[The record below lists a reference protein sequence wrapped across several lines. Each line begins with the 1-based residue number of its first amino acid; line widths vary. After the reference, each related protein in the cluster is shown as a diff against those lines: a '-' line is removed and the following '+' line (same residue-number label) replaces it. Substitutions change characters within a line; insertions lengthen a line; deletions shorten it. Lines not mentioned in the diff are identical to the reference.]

1 MYVWVGFFVLLP
13 VTLMPLFNRM
23 LMNYF
28 MSLPLHWKM
37 NGIVSHVSHICLM
50 CIRWRWLLYQCCFVI
65 RSFHMH
71 LVPKCV
77 KYKVPVKKL
86 KRWAWCSQSCSSLLW
101 QKWINSPGNQR
112 GKNVWRQMYR
122 IYLYK
127 SLLWPC
133 LHEGFCIPK
142 SIEHKDWKTSKI
154 LAQNSSLCN
163 HLLLSVRPDARKG
176 SENCKMGVYTTAHLE
191 VKFWLILQH

>member
-65 RSFHMH
+65 RSFHMY

-112 GKNVWRQMYR
+112 GKKCLKANVFLS
-122 IYLYK
+122 INLYCDPACMRAFASL
-127 SLLWPC
+127 SLLN
-133 LHEGFCIPK
+133 IR
-142 SIEHKDWKTSKI
+142 IEK
-154 LAQNSSLCN
+154 LA
-163 HLLLSVRPDARKG
+163 K
-176 SENCKMGVYTTAHLE
+176 Y
-191 VKFWLILQH
+191 